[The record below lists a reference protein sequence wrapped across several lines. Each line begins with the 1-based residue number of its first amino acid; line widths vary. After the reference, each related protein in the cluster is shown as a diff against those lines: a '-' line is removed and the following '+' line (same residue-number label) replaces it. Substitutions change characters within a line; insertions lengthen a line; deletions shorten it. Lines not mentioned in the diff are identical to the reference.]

1 MSIENGKVCCNCCH
15 CIRSHD
21 DKYGIIICQ
30 CDVYDRY
37 LSYAETM
44 SGWCK
49 RWAKEDERC

>member
-1 MSIENGKVCCNCCH
+1 MSAENNKVCCNCCH

-21 DKYGIIICQ
+21 DKYDITVCR

-44 SGWCK
+44 SGWC
-49 RWAKEDERC
+49 RYWAKEVERC